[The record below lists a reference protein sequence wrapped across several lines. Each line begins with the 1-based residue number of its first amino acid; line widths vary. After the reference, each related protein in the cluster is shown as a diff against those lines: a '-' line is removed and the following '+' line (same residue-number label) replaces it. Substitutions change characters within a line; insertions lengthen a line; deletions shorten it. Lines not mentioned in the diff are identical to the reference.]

1 MRSTGYVYAQRYQLH
16 DPGSWHPERP
26 DRLRAIHNALKE
38 ADLLELLVL
47 LRPDYAPLEWVERLH
62 DPEYIKR
69 FKAACDQGRQIFMT
83 QDCGICRDSY
93 QTALL
98 AVGGV
103 MLAVD
108 AVMEGRVDNA
118 FCAVRPPGHHAERD
132 RAMGFCFFNNV
143 ALGAVYALE
152 HFGLERVAIIDWDVH
167 HGNGTQH
174 LFESDPRV
182 FYVSLHE
189 DPQHCYPGTG
199 YRREEGKGAGQGFTL
214 NLPLPPHSDDSDYLT
229 ALKKEALP
237 RLQAFAP
244 QFVFISAG
252 FDAHTSDPLAH
263 MNVTREGY
271 REMGQLLLDLAQ
283 ETAGGRLVTVLEG
296 GYNLEV
302 LEECVEDHVRLLMGI
317 PYDHF

>member
-1 MRSTGYVYAQRYQLH
+1 MRRTGYVYAQRYLLH

-26 DRLRAIHNALKE
+26 DRLKAIHNALKD
-38 ADLLELLVL
+38 ADLLELMER

-62 DPEYIKR
+62 DPEYIRR
-69 FKAACDQGRQIFMT
+69 FQAACEAGRQIFMV

-103 MLAVD
+103 LLAVE
-108 AVMEGRVDNA
+108 AVMTDRVENA
-118 FCAVRPPGHHAERD
+118 FCAVRPPGHHAEHD

-143 ALGAVYALE
+143 ALGAVYALDK
-152 HFGLERVAIIDWDVH
+152 FGLERVAIVDWDVH

-174 LFESDPRV
+174 LFEADPRV

-189 DPQHCYPGTG
+189 DPRHCYPGTG
-199 YRREEGKGAGQGFTL
+199 YRQEEGKGAGQGFTL
-214 NLPLPPHSDDSDYLT
+214 NLPMRPHSDDSDYLT

-237 RLQAFAP
+237 RLTAFAP
-244 QFVFISAG
+244 QMVFISAG
-252 FDAHTSDPLAH
+252 FDAHGSDPLAH
-263 MNVTREGY
+263 MNLTREGY
-271 REMGQLLLDLAQ
+271 REMGQLLLDLAR
-283 ETAGGRLVTVLEG
+283 ETARGRLITVLEG

-302 LEECVEDHVRLLMGI
+302 LEECSEDHVRLLMGI

>member
-1 MRSTGYVYAQRYQLH
+1 MRRTGYVFTQRYLLH
-16 DPGSWHPERP
+16 DPGAWHPERP
-26 DRLRAIHNALKE
+26 DRLKAIHRALE
-38 ADLLELLVL
+38 EGDLLELLVL
-47 LRPDYAPLEWVERLH
+47 LKPGDAPLKWVERLH
-62 DPEYIKR
+62 TPDYVKR
-69 FKAACDQGRQIFMT
+69 FQQACEQGRQTFMAA
-83 QDCGICRDSY
+83 DCGICRDSY

-103 MLAVD
+103 MLAVE
-108 AVMEGRVDNA
+108 AVMGGQVDNA

-152 HFGLERVAIIDWDVH
+152 HFGLARVAIIDWDVH

-174 LFESDPRV
+174 LFEADPRV

-189 DPQHCYPGTG
+189 DPRYCYPGTG
-199 YRREEGKGAGQGFTL
+199 YRREEGKGPGQGFTL
-214 NLPLPPHSDDSDYLT
+214 NLPFPPHSNDRDYLT
-229 ALKKEALP
+229 VLEKEALP
-237 RLQAFAP
+237 RLTQFAP

-252 FDAHTSDPLAH
+252 FDAHANDPLAH
-263 MNVTREGY
+263 MNLSREGY
-271 REMGQLLLDLAQ
+271 REMGRLLLELAQ

-302 LEECVEDHVRLLMGI
+302 LEECVEDHVRLLLGI

>member
-1 MRSTGYVYAQRYQLH
+1 MRRTGYVYAQRYQLH

-26 DRLRAIHNALKE
+26 DRLRAIHNALKN

-62 DPEYIKR
+62 TPDYIKR
-69 FKAACDQGRQIFMT
+69 FKEACEQGRQIFMS
-83 QDCGICRDSY
+83 QDCGICPDSY
-93 QTALL
+93 RTALL

-108 AVMEGRVDNA
+108 AVMEGQVDNA

-174 LFESDPRV
+174 LFEEDPRV

-199 YRREEGKGAGQGFTL
+199 YRREEGKGPGQGFTL
-214 NLPLPPHSDDSDYLT
+214 NLPLRPHSDDSDYLT

-252 FDAHTSDPLAH
+252 FDAHVNDPLAH
-263 MNVTREGY
+263 MNMTREGY
-271 REMGQLLLDLAQ
+271 REMGQLLMDLAQ

-302 LEECVEDHVRLLMGI
+302 LEECVEDHVRLLMDI